1 MNIDIDIKIMPDG
14 LYTEEQAMKILG
26 NFGKAKMNEFKRA
39 GIIVPY
45 RTRPTLY
52 LGETLIKSKPE
63 IAEYERT
70 KRQNK
75 PVRESYGI
83 Y

>member
-1 MNIDIDIKIMPDG
+1 MNIDIEIKIMPDG

-26 NFGKAKMNEFKRA
+26 NFGKAKMREFRKA
-39 GIIVPY
+39 KIVVPY

-52 LGETLIKSKPE
+52 LGETLLKAKTDIV
-63 IAEYERT
+63 EYEKER
-70 KRQNK
+70 RLNK
-75 PVRESYGI
+75 PKLESYGI